1 MIEQT
6 EKNSNESQDVNEKA
20 ILEQNYNYYLEYR
33 KLRKANRI
41 LKDELNS
48 LSKEK
53 KILKNSL
60 NKIEVR

>member
-6 EKNSNESQDVNEKA
+6 EKNSIESQDVNEKA

-33 KLRKANRI
+33 QLRKVNRFLI
-41 LKDELNS
+41 NELNS

-53 KILKNSL
+53 KILKNNL